1 MSPRALLLVP
11 LALAAGGAV
20 FALGPYGE
28 LTARLDPLRPLDEAP
43 AATWAEAQ
51 RLFAALGPEGRELYR
66 EHFSWDLVFI
76 AANAAAFLLLLAV
89 PLARLGAPRWARAAL
104 LALPLLAAACDVL
117 ENVAVARMLA
127 GWEDPQ
133 ETWLAVAGAATRTKL
148 AANGLAAL
156 AVLGAFGLWG
166 IRSLRSRG
174 ENTEPGMFHHSR
186 APSLPRQER

>member
-89 PLARLGAPRWARAAL
+89 PLARLGAPRWARPFTFRTVACH
-104 LALPLLAAACDVL
+104 LATVSSI
-117 ENVAVARMLA
+117 
-127 GWEDPQ
+127 
-133 ETWLAVAGAATRTKL
+133 ATTAIGSASRLRPT
-148 AANGLAAL
+148 NGCVYL
-156 AVLGAFGLWG
+156 
-166 IRSLRSRG
+166 
-174 ENTEPGMFHHSR
+174 
-186 APSLPRQER
+186 